1 MFARRHATNECG
13 TAVTAISTGAVATGE
28 LRYHPFGRTRY
39 TSGTMPTS
47 QRFTGQRE
55 DGTGLVYMNARYYDP
70 AIGQFI
76 SPDTIV
82 PDPRKVFAYNRYMY
96 GYGNPLEYS
105 DPSGHC
111 ATNSTREHRAANC
124 HDYPALLWHN
134 GITQKGKPLCLFFD

>member
-1 MFARRHATNECG
+1 MALRDNLGVHPNDG
-13 TAVTAISTGAVATGE
+13 KVDE
-28 LRYHPFGRTRY
+28 LIVDELIADR
-39 TSGTMPTS
+39 
-47 QRFTGQRE
+47 RFTGQRE

-82 PDPRKVFAYNRYMY
+82 PDPGRVFGYNRYMY

-124 HDYPALLWHN
+124 HDYPALLWHK
-134 GITQKGKPLCLFFD
+134 GTTQKGKPLCLFFD